1 MAWKAPTPRRPR
13 RTRIWLNSWATS
25 RPSRRPAELS
35 GTRDGAPP
43 RWNCRTW
50 RRSRTPRLSPR
61 RKLKLSKKTQSPR
74 YVIGIDLGTTNSGAA
89 YAEIRPGA
97 DPFAPANVELLPIP
111 QLTNPGEVRDEDLL
125 PSFLYLPGPSD
136 FPAGSLALPWDETRD
151 YVVGRLAQKRG
162 VENAGRL
169 VSSAKSWLSH
179 SAVDRTAPLLPFR
192 APEGVAKISPV
203 EASRRYLDHLRQAW
217 DAKMP
222 DAPFQAQQVLV
233 TVPASFDAG
242 ARELTLDAARQAGYG
257 NIRLATRTSRCWK
270 SRRPRSTRGWS
281 AIRIGASG
289 WRWATSSWWW
299 ISAVAPRISR

>member
-1 MAWKAPTPRRPR
+1 M
-13 RTRIWLNSWATS
+13 
-25 RPSRRPAELS
+25 
-35 GTRDGAPP
+35 
-43 RWNCRTW
+43 
-50 RRSRTPRLSPR
+50 
-61 RKLKLSKKTQSPR
+61 KLSKKTQPPK

-89 YAEIRPGA
+89 YAEIRPDA

-125 PSFLYLPGPSD
+125 PSFLYLPGATD
-136 FPAGSLALPWDETRD
+136 FPAGSLALPWDESRD

-179 SAVDRTAPLLPFR
+179 SAVDRTSPLLPFR

-203 EASRRYLDHLRQAW
+203 DASRRYLEHMRQAW

-233 TVPASFDAG
+233 TVPASFDAV
-242 ARELTLDAARQAGYG
+242 ARELTLDAAQAG
-257 NIRLATRTSRCWK
+257 RLSRTSPCWK
-270 SRRPRSTRGWS
+270 SRRPPSTRGWS
-281 AIRIGASG
+281 AIRTGAS
-289 WRWATSSWWW
+289 A
-299 ISAVAPRISR
+299 